1 MVRGTAQ
8 RPDIQARTRCL
19 SWCDEHRHLRLAD
32 YPAPHAACQARKFD
46 ADGEY
51 LRRWL
56 PELKDALP
64 ALLHEPWKDAAL
76 LKRSGYPAL
85 MVDLEASRQA
95 ALAAFQAMRG
105 R

>member
-1 MVRGTAQ
+1 M
-8 RPDIQARTRCL
+8 
-19 SWCDEHRHLRLAD
+19 
-32 YPAPHAACQARKFD
+32 PAI
-46 ADGEY
+46 Y

-56 PELKDALP
+56 PELKDAPP

-76 LKRSGYPAL
+76 LKRSGYPAP
-85 MVDLEASRQA
+85 MVEASRQA